1 MSYGHLYLF
10 SAAIGLGASYFL
22 LSFIFS
28 KFFSQPLAI
37 EKLKKLK
44 PVCIIVVLSL
54 VISAISHEMPVGPDN
69 RFLHALGGGLM
80 VVLVCFL
87 AIKNLQFGISR
98 FQFIVVS
105 ALTATAFGVGN
116 ELLEFFL
123 ENYFGLI
130 ANVSLNDTWLDLL
143 SNTVGIIFALLVLT
157 PLYKQRSPE
166 IDGKM

>member
-157 PLYKQRSPE
+157 PLYKQRNPE